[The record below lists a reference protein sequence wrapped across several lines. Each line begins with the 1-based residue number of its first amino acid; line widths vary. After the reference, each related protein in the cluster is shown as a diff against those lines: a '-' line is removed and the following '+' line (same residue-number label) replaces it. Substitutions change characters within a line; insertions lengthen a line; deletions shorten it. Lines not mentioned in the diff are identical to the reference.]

1 MKNQYFS
8 RKYIACVSSFF
19 LFFMMR
25 ILFSSLVS
33 VFLLDQGYSA
43 LTVSI
48 VSAIALIASFFVVPI
63 IGNYTDIYG
72 TNKVSTLLLII
83 SSITGAAFAFS
94 KNLLLTGLLYCIVTI
109 CINTLHPI
117 IEKQATQTDFS
128 YGSVRIWGTL
138 GNAVGTQLGGILYQY
153 ISPQS
158 VYIVFALTSIISLI
172 GLEINSNGR
181 IRSDINDAPA
191 QNKKS
196 LKPSVIF
203 LLYIVVV
210 FFFYAALDS
219 KTLYLTAFLKESGF
233 SVNEASTILFFASLL
248 EIPIVL
254 FGGHLIDK
262 LSSKPLV
269 ISCLIL
275 LGIQLSIYALFNSY
289 VIIIIVTLATNSVV
303 SMLYIMINMK
313 VISELIDSNHQLT
326 ALTVITGVRSLAAVV
341 SQTIG
346 GQIIDLYSYNHF
358 FILLSSYIILAIL
371 LTLTIKFP
379 KRNDNL
385 HLYT

>member
-1 MKNQYFS
+1 
-8 RKYIACVSSFF
+8 
-19 LFFMMR
+19 MR

-203 LLYIVVV
+203 LL
-210 FFFYAALDS
+210 
-219 KTLYLTAFLKESGF
+219 
-233 SVNEASTILFFASLL
+233 
-248 EIPIVL
+248 
-254 FGGHLIDK
+254 
-262 LSSKPLV
+262 
-269 ISCLIL
+269 
-275 LGIQLSIYALFNSY
+275 
-289 VIIIIVTLATNSVV
+289 
-303 SMLYIMINMK
+303 
-313 VISELIDSNHQLT
+313 
-326 ALTVITGVRSLAAVV
+326 
-341 SQTIG
+341 
-346 GQIIDLYSYNHF
+346 
-358 FILLSSYIILAIL
+358 
-371 LTLTIKFP
+371 
-379 KRNDNL
+379 
-385 HLYT
+385 